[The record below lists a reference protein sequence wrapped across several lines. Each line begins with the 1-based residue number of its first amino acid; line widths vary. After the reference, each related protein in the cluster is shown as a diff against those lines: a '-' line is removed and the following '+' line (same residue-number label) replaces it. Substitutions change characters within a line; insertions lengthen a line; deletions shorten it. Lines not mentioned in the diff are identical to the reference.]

1 MTNVKKKGFSELLYL
16 LSIRYKT
23 IRKIRNFSFT
33 TEWRINYRIKTARW
47 SIYAIS
53 VKLIS

>member
-1 MTNVKKKGFSELLYL
+1 MTNVKKKGFSKLLYL
-16 LSIRYKT
+16 LSLRYKM
-23 IRKIRNFSFT
+23 IRKIRNFSFIF
-33 TEWRINYRIKTARW
+33 EWRTNYRIKTVGW